1 MTLNLRLIVEF
12 CHKTT
17 SLPQAGFLPRRVTDC
32 QAKQCTGGRKSKLP
46 FTPDSRCFWIPVEP
60 EVRPSARISLL
71 WLYQRT
77 LLFYVHSVNIYSLQY
92 LPHCYLQKS
101 LLSFKVYIDTMSP
114 SSCWDFLH
122 LGEALRG
129 EGVPCSERTVSQPTS
144 NLISLPASNRMISF
158 PLTSSLCD
166 FNRAEVNITPVNQP
180 FLFICAEAEL

>member
-1 MTLNLRLIVEF
+1 MCEDNYSGSELFVPVS
-12 CHKTT
+12 KAPST
-17 SLPQAGFLPRRVTDC
+17 ST
-32 QAKQCTGGRKSKLP
+32 
-46 FTPDSRCFWIPVEP
+46 
-60 EVRPSARISLL
+60 
-71 WLYQRT
+71 
-77 LLFYVHSVNIYSLQY
+77 LQY

-101 LLSFKVYIDTMSP
+101 LLSFKVYIDTISP

-129 EGVPCSERTVSQPTS
+129 GVPCSERTVSQPTS

-180 FLFICAEAEL
+180 FLFICAEAELWSQQERGEKAKFCLPGLPRYPTFCGSRSALRRWVAVFCNCNNNYKSNNNK